1 MKRILKDFCKKQ
13 NASLTV
19 KLPSQLQLV
28 FEEVLDEMHSDPDFE
43 IPTFARLVEQ
53 QLKEIRIH
61 QSVYHKKKNG
71 WRPASKLK
79 NLRGGYALKPHRNAR
94 KIKKTAY
101 EHILQVFEDERAV
114 WLFKTVR
121 GDGACLAHSVNVL
134 INGAGAP
141 PLPLKVFAKRY
152 MAKHA
157 DEQPWKGLEGTEMYE
172 TLRSGYDLVYD
183 LENNPNNLGER
194 WLSMFADLYQCIFVV
209 FTLELLPGATNP
221 QYGSHVIEPNREPVT
236 GLVIAANLDISRD
249 EGADFP
255 IYYLFNNEGH
265 YYPMI
270 PPLPV
275 RKIGDTDE
283 YLFGDTMSLDGLYE
297 LDEFNLPSDPI
308 PKDGFID
315 QSETMSFNSW
325 GALPPR
331 SASVRR
337 EAFGIKQVCEA
348 WMLDKETIL
357 RYQKRYGSKEGQE
370 RYLNSVSY
378 AYYVRPYELTAEVV
392 HEDAD
397 DDCEGLLSFATQEE
411 MMRCCQNANDMDSL
425 SFESLQIDDA
435 MKEEGLSPDMFVPL
449 RFEVFG
455 EMVTNCYN
463 IVYLRHSLQ
472 LSAKEG
478 KAPMVPVTINSEFKE
493 KFFKD
498 PQKLLHVGGESD
510 RLQREL
516 SAEQMEMLKEKWES
530 LVSEKPEVMKK
541 YMEAQGYSSDNM
553 NWELVEEKPKKDCPY
568 TFLTSQS
575 TPMQNSYL
583 AFHILEKTK
592 LDDMREDIKV
602 LADEQR
608 FDRDE
613 ALMQFNNG
621 IHDTL
626 SVNRGIVNAWD
637 RLLSNAKWSIIFP
650 AGPRVQSG
658 VVYGALQKDNSLT
671 VESISADMDPYR
683 LITVL
688 SEKMEK
694 NLLVVEDGSGWKL
707 NLHFPSPQVI
717 PASLVNFA
725 KANPKNKALQKRV
738 KCWRPPINLADL
750 VFTKGLSADDG
761 WSCMDPNGESSFAG
775 QTLQPHVVEMI
786 CQGSNPV
793 GERLPRGRGGV
804 GNTIFA
810 ITVWRRLW
818 NDVPF
823 EIRNLFRE
831 FHDAQLRGELGADE
845 WAGFKASEGDNENQW
860 YLRLKQKI
868 DDLNE
873 YLEDEFDGI
882 RGNSD
887 PEFCHYFTK
896 GKKDEASE
904 TVRAIGRWDAYY
916 TLYRL
921 LAEAIIAVGS
931 D

>member
-1 MKRILKDFCKKQ
+1 
-13 NASLTV
+13 
-19 KLPSQLQLV
+19 
-28 FEEVLDEMHSDPDFE
+28 
-43 IPTFARLVEQ
+43 
-53 QLKEIRIH
+53 
-61 QSVYHKKKNG
+61 
-71 WRPASKLK
+71 
-79 NLRGGYALKPHRNAR
+79 
-94 KIKKTAY
+94 
-101 EHILQVFEDERAV
+101 
-114 WLFKTVR
+114 
-121 GDGACLAHSVNVL
+121 
-134 INGAGAP
+134 
-141 PLPLKVFAKRY
+141 
-152 MAKHA
+152 
-157 DEQPWKGLEGTEMYE
+157 
-172 TLRSGYDLVYD
+172 
-183 LENNPNNLGER
+183 
-194 WLSMFADLYQCIFVV
+194 
-209 FTLELLPGATNP
+209 
-221 QYGSHVIEPNREPVT
+221 
-236 GLVIAANLDISRD
+236 
-249 EGADFP
+249 
-255 IYYLFNNEGH
+255 
-265 YYPMI
+265 
-270 PPLPV
+270 
-275 RKIGDTDE
+275 
-283 YLFGDTMSLDGLYE
+283 
-297 LDEFNLPSDPI
+297 
-308 PKDGFID
+308 
-315 QSETMSFNSW
+315 
-325 GALPPR
+325 
-331 SASVRR
+331 
-337 EAFGIKQVCEA
+337 
-348 WMLDKETIL
+348 
-357 RYQKRYGSKEGQE
+357 
-370 RYLNSVSY
+370 
-378 AYYVRPYELTAEVV
+378 
-392 HEDAD
+392 
-397 DDCEGLLSFATQEE
+397 
-411 MMRCCQNANDMDSL
+411 
-425 SFESLQIDDA
+425 
-435 MKEEGLSPDMFVPL
+435 
-449 RFEVFG
+449 
-455 EMVTNCYN
+455 MVTNCYN

-553 NWELVEEKPKKDCPY
+553 KWELVEEKPKKDCPY

-592 LDDMREDIKV
+592 LDDMREDIKI
-602 LADEQR
+602 LADEEG
-608 FDRDE
+608 FDRKE

-626 SVNRGIVNAWD
+626 TVNRGIVNAWD

-831 FHDAQLRGELGADE
+831 FHDAQLRGEVVTVI
-845 WAGFKASEGDNENQW
+845 Q
-860 YLRLKQKI
+860 
-868 DDLNE
+868 
-873 YLEDEFDGI
+873 
-882 RGNSD
+882 NS
-887 PEFCHYFTK
+887 
-896 GKKDEASE
+896 
-904 TVRAIGRWDAYY
+904 
-916 TLYRL
+916 
-921 LAEAIIAVGS
+921 AIISQKGRRMKPRKP
-931 D
+931 